1 MGELL
6 GQLNAFPGVIGSLVC
21 SDQGQVLAQTFPA
34 SVDAAAP
41 ARAAQLLADHAGGLA
56 AVGGP
61 VAMLSLRFGGARI
74 LARPLG
80 GGHLLVLCAPTV
92 NAQPLTLLA
101 AATAPKLERLLAPPP
116 GPAQA
121 APPAA
126 PALAAAPP
134 LPPEPGR
141 LHQLV
146 QRIEQVITRKRLDPF
161 RTRGAISMAAGFGLR
176 CIDTDTPDDPDMLA
190 RLEAAALSVLGERP

>member
-1 MGELL
+1 MSGQALGELL

-21 SDQGQVLAQTFPA
+21 GDQGQVLAETFPA
-34 SVDAAAP
+34 SVDPAAP

-116 GPAQA
+116 
-121 APPAA
+121 APPV
-126 PALAAAPP
+126 LAAAPP

-141 LHQLV
+141 LYQLV
-146 QRIEQVITRKRLDPF
+146 QRIEQVISRKRLDPF